1 MPPELI
7 STVALAMIAF
17 QCETELDWHVHGE
30 QPLAISRMGLIG
42 ELILLIARG
51 TVIVAGLSLI
61 VWSFATLPWYFAI
74 GLLLVIPVVVRT
86 ISRPDA
92 IRKWVTSAL
101 TPPLTAAGLV
111 ALHWLTWFA

>member
-7 STVALAMIAF
+7 TTLTLAMIAL
-17 QCETELDWHVHGE
+17 QCETELDWHIQDEV
-30 QPLAISRMGLIG
+30 PLAISRMGLIG
-42 ELILLIARG
+42 ELILLLARS

-61 VWSFATLPWYFAI
+61 VWSFVHLAWYFVV
-74 GLLLVIPVVVRT
+74 GLLITIPAVVRA

-101 TPPLTAAGLV
+101 TPPLTAAGLI